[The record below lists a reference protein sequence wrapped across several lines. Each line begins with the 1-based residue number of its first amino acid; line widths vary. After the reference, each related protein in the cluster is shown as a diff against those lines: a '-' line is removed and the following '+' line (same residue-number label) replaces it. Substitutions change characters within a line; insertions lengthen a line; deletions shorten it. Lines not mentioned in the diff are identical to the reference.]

1 MKKLIKKLITKYR
14 AKQKAKYQR
23 MNSEILCAII
33 RQVDLDAKLSKGVN
47 IPSFLEVDDRY
58 NSLGIK
64 TPKRLKE
71 VYKNFF
77 QQGLVSGIEL

>member
-14 AKQKAKYQR
+14 AKQKAKYKR
-23 MNSEILCAII
+23 MNSEILCGIVW
-33 RQVDLDAKLSKGVN
+33 QVNKEFKQSAVN
-47 IPSFLEVDDRY
+47 IPEFLEVSNRY
-58 NSLGIK
+58 NRLGIK

-71 VYKNFF
+71 VYKDFF